1 MNNTVGYNFP
11 ANSYDRQQGLGE
23 NSMIEGKLM
32 FKHTKNMKKHYKLL
46 SLSVACLCS
55 MSAQAAEEQFNGA
68 LRAAN
73 AGNVGQL
80 QQYQS
85 AMQNDVLGYY
95 PEYWILNQNLG
106 SQPASQIISFAQRY
120 PQSAMAEKLAAD
132 YVEEKV
138 KMADFSTAQPVLQ
151 YVTNADPAEACA
163 VAQVRA
169 KSGDQLVYAEFKDVW
184 LTTNSQPESCTGL
197 GRMMLSSPL
206 MTNEDRQQRLW
217 VQLRAGQSGQAI
229 ATAQGLELNL
239 SLAQLNTIQAN
250 PTNYLWSAPKSTA
263 TDHAYL
269 IYALGRLADSDLDSA
284 MSIVKRTAEG
294 TPVQVQ
300 KTLFRTVGYIGGTTV
315 MKNNFNREVLNYL
328 DASYG
333 LPFSPE
339 EAEIYARQA
348 IRFSA
353 WESLIRAIDA
363 MSVNQK
369 QEDRWQ
375 YWLARASEQR
385 TDRASKQA
393 AESIYKKLAVGEDY
407 HNLLARD
414 KLGQLTA
421 STPNSAQP
429 SSQAMQRLNQDIH
442 FRRAFALRNINA
454 PENYINRE
462 WNWAV
467 RQAYL
472 RKDDDLLL
480 AAAKRAMDM
489 GWYDRAIYAADRT
502 ADKHNYNYRY
512 PMPHQNYVVS
522 HSRNAGIDAAWAY
535 GLMRQESR
543 FNTGARSHVGA
554 GGLMQIMP
562 DTAKLVA
569 RQMGE
574 TYNPAALTD
583 MNTNIRYGTYYL
595 STIQRQLS
603 NSPVLATAGY
613 NAGPNRARRWQP
625 EFQSIAADQYT
636 ETIPLLETRDYVKHV
651 MTNAT
656 YYGILLGQGAQ
667 SVGKRMQ
674 AIPLRNTP

>member
-1 MNNTVGYNFP
+1 MFNQLINKKYYKVLALGLASAGYV
-11 ANSYDRQQGLGE
+11 
-23 NSMIEGKLM
+23 
-32 FKHTKNMKKHYKLL
+32 
-46 SLSVACLCS
+46 SVTH
-55 MSAQAAEEQFNGA
+55 AADEQFNDA
-68 LRAAN
+68 LQAAN
-73 AGNVGQL
+73 AGNIGLL
-80 QQYQS
+80 QQFQTS
-85 AMQNDVLGYY
+85 MQNDVLGYY
-95 PEYWILNQNLG
+95 PEYWSLNANLAI
-106 SQPASQIISFAQRY
+106 QPASNIVNFAQRY

-138 KMADFSTAQPVLQ
+138 KQADFATAQPVLQ
-151 YVTNADPAEACA
+151 YVSNADQAESCA

-169 KSGDQLVYAEFKDVW
+169 KSGDSLVFAEYKDVW
-184 LTTNSQPESCTGL
+184 LNTNSQPEPCMGL

-206 MTNEDRQQRLW
+206 MTEQDRQQRLW
-217 VQLRAGQSGQAI
+217 GQLRAGQSGQAL
-229 ATAQGLELNL
+229 ATAQTLGMSL
-239 SLAQLNTIQAN
+239 SLSQLNQIQAN
-250 PTNYLWSAPKSTA
+250 PLNYLWSAPKASA

-269 IYALGRLADSDLDSA
+269 VFALGRLADSDLN
-284 MSIVKRTAEG
+284 TAISSVQRAAQG

-300 KTLFRTVGYIGGTTV
+300 KALYRVVGYIGGTTV
-315 MKNNFNREVLNYL
+315 MKNNFNREVLDYL

-333 LPFSPE
+333 LPFSAE

-348 IRFSA
+348 IRFSS

-363 MSVNQK
+363 MSVSQK

-385 TDRASKQA
+385 GDAGSKRTAQ
-393 AESIYKKLAVGEDY
+393 EIFKRLAQGDDY
-407 HNLLARD
+407 HNLLAKD
-414 KLGQLTA
+414 HLGQ
-421 STPNSAQP
+421 SYNNIPNNVQP
-429 SSQAMQRLNQDIH
+429 SNTDIQRLNQDIH
-442 FRRAFALRNINA
+442 FSRAFALRRVNA
-454 PENYINRE
+454 PDNYINRE

-472 RKDDDLLL
+472 KHDDGLLL
-480 AAAKRAMDM
+480 AAAKRATDM

-502 ADKHNYNYRY
+502 ENKHNYAYRY
-512 PMPHQNYVVS
+512 AMPHQSYVVS
-522 HSRNAGIDAAWAY
+522 HSRNAGIDPAWAY

-543 FNTGARSHVGA
+543 FVSHARSHVGA

-583 MNTNIRYGTYYL
+583 MNTNIRYGTFYL
-595 STIQRQLS
+595 SMIQSQLS

-625 EFQSIAADQYT
+625 DVQPIAADQYT
-636 ETIPLLETRDYVKHV
+636 ETIPLIETRDYVKHV

-656 YYGILLGQGAQ
+656 HYGMLLGQGAQ
-667 SVGKRMQ
+667 SIEKRMNI
-674 AIPLRNTP
+674 IPLKNNP

>member
-1 MNNTVGYNFP
+1 ML
-11 ANSYDRQQGLGE
+11 A
-23 NSMIEGKLM
+23 
-32 FKHTKNMKKHYKLL
+32 L
-46 SLSVACLCS
+46 SLASTGFVSIAH
-55 MSAQAAEEQFNGA
+55 AADEQFNAA
-68 LRAAN
+68 LQAAN
-73 AGNVGQL
+73 AGNIGLL
-80 QQYQS
+80 QQYQAS
-85 AMQNDVLGYY
+85 MQNDVLGYY
-95 PEYWILNQNLG
+95 PEYWSLNANL
-106 SQPASQIISFAQRY
+106 SAQPSSNIVNFAQRY

-138 KMADFSTAQPVLQ
+138 KQADFVTAQPVLQ
-151 YVTNADPAEACA
+151 YVTNPDQAESCA

-169 KSGDQLVYAEFKDVW
+169 KSGDPLVFAEYKDVW

-206 MTNEDRQQRLW
+206 MTEQDRQQRLW
-217 VQLRAGQSGQAI
+217 GQLRAGQSGQAL
-229 ATAQGLELNL
+229 ATAQTLGMSL
-239 SLAQLNTIQAN
+239 SLAQLNQIQAN
-250 PTNYLWSAPKSTA
+250 PLNYLWSAPKASTA
-263 TDHAYL
+263 DHAYL
-269 IYALGRLADSDLDSA
+269 IFAMGRLADSDLN
-284 MSIVKRTAEG
+284 TAISSVQNAAQG
-294 TPVQVQ
+294 TPLQVQ
-300 KTLFRTVGYIGGTTV
+300 KALYRAVGYIGGTTV

-333 LPFSPE
+333 LPFSLE

-348 IRFSA
+348 IRFSS

-363 MSVNQK
+363 MSVTQK

-385 TDRASKQA
+385 GDTSSKRTAQ
-393 AESIYKKLAVGEDY
+393 EIFKKLAQGDDY
-407 HNLLARD
+407 HNLLAKD
-414 KLGQLTA
+414 KLGQ
-421 STPNSAQP
+421 SYNNIPNNVQP
-429 SSQAMQRLNQDIH
+429 SNSDVQRLSQDIH
-442 FRRAFALRNINA
+442 FSRAFALRRVNA
-454 PENYINRE
+454 PDNYINRE

-472 RKDDDLLL
+472 KHDDGLLL
-480 AAAKRAMDM
+480 AAAKRATDM

-502 ADKHNYNYRY
+502 ENKHNYSYRY
-512 PMPHQNYVVS
+512 AMPHQNYVVS
-522 HSRNAGIDAAWAY
+522 HSRNAGIDPAWAY

-583 MNTNIRYGTYYL
+583 MNTNIRYGTFYL
-595 STIQRQLS
+595 SMIQSQLS
-603 NSPVLATAGY
+603 SSSVLATAGY

-625 EFQSIAADQYT
+625 DSQSIAADQYT
-636 ETIPLLETRDYVKHV
+636 ETIPLTETRDYVKHV

-656 YYGILLGQGAQ
+656 HYGVLLGQGAQ
-667 SVGKRMQ
+667 SIEKRMNI
-674 AIPLRNTP
+674 IPLRINP

>member
-1 MNNTVGYNFP
+1 
-11 ANSYDRQQGLGE
+11 
-23 NSMIEGKLM
+23 M
-32 FKHTKNMKKHYKLL
+32 FNRVIHKKYYKMLAL
-46 SLSVACLCS
+46 SLASTGC
-55 MSAQAAEEQFNGA
+55 MSLSHAADEQFNDA

-73 AGNVGQL
+73 SGNIGLL

-85 AMQNDVLGYY
+85 SMQNDVLGYY
-95 PEYWILNQNLG
+95 PEYWALNSNLAAQ
-106 SQPASQIISFAQRY
+106 SSSQITSFAQRY
-120 PQSAMAEKLAAD
+120 PQSAMTEKLAAD

-138 KMADFSTAQPVLQ
+138 KQADFASAQPVLP
-151 YVTNADPAEACA
+151 YVTNADQAESCA

-169 KSGDQLVYAEFKDVW
+169 KSGDPLVFAEFKDVW
-184 LTTNSQPESCTGL
+184 LTTNSQPELCTGL

-206 MTNEDRQQRLW
+206 MTEQDRQQRVW
-217 VQLRAGQSGQAI
+217 GQLRAGQSGQAL
-229 ATAQGLELNL
+229 ATAQTLGINL
-239 SLAQLNTIQAN
+239 SLAQLNQIQAN
-250 PTNYLWSAPKSTA
+250 PLNYLWSAPKASSV
-263 TDHAYL
+263 DHAYL
-269 IYALGRLADSDLDSA
+269 IFAMGRLADSDLNSA
-284 MSIVKRTAEG
+284 LSAVQRAAQG

-300 KTLFRTVGYIGGTTV
+300 KALYRAVGYIGGTTV

-333 LPFSPE
+333 LPFSSE

-363 MSVNQK
+363 MSVTQK

-385 TDRASKQA
+385 GDASSKRAAQQ
-393 AESIYKKLAVGEDY
+393 IFKKLAEGDDY
-407 HNLLARD
+407 HNLLAKD
-414 KLGQLTA
+414 QLGQKYSNL
-421 STPNSAQP
+421 PNNVQP
-429 SSQAMQRLNQDIH
+429 SNHDLQRLNQDIH
-442 FRRAFALRNINA
+442 FSRAFALRRVDA

-472 RKDDDLLL
+472 KHDDGLLL
-480 AAAKRAMDM
+480 AAAKRATDM

-502 ADKHNYNYRY
+502 ENKHNYAYRY
-512 PMPHQNYVVS
+512 AMPHQNYVVS
-522 HSRNAGIDAAWAY
+522 HSRNAGVDPAWAY

-543 FNTGARSHVGA
+543 FVTNARSHVGA

-562 DTAKLVA
+562 DTAKLIA

-583 MNTNIRYGTYYL
+583 MNTNIRYGTFYL
-595 STIQRQLS
+595 SMIQSQLS

-625 EFQSIAADQYT
+625 DTQAIAADQYT
-636 ETIPLLETRDYVKHV
+636 ESIPLTETRDYVKHV

-656 YYGILLGQGAQ
+656 HYGVLLGQGAQ
-667 SVGKRMQ
+667 SLEKRMNI
-674 AIPLRNTP
+674 IPLRNNP

>member
-1 MNNTVGYNFP
+1 
-11 ANSYDRQQGLGE
+11 
-23 NSMIEGKLM
+23 M
-32 FKHTKNMKKHYKLL
+32 FKHTKNMKKYYKLL
-46 SLSVACLCS
+46 NLSVACLCS
-55 MSAQAAEEQFNGA
+55 MSAQAAEEQFNDA

-73 AGNVGQL
+73 TGNIGQL

-85 AMQNDVLGYY
+85 AMQNDALGYY

-138 KMADFSTAQPVLQ
+138 KMADFATAQPVLQ

-229 ATAQGLELNL
+229 ATAQGLGLNL

-414 KLGQLTA
+414 RLGQLTA

-502 ADKHNYNYRY
+502 AD
-512 PMPHQNYVVS
+512 
-522 HSRNAGIDAAWAY
+522 
-535 GLMRQESR
+535 
-543 FNTGARSHVGA
+543 
-554 GGLMQIMP
+554 
-562 DTAKLVA
+562 
-569 RQMGE
+569 
-574 TYNPAALTD
+574 
-583 MNTNIRYGTYYL
+583 
-595 STIQRQLS
+595 
-603 NSPVLATAGY
+603 
-613 NAGPNRARRWQP
+613 
-625 EFQSIAADQYT
+625 
-636 ETIPLLETRDYVKHV
+636 
-651 MTNAT
+651 
-656 YYGILLGQGAQ
+656 
-667 SVGKRMQ
+667 
-674 AIPLRNTP
+674 

>member
-1 MNNTVGYNFP
+1 MT
-11 ANSYDRQQGLGE
+11 
-23 NSMIEGKLM
+23 EGKHM
-32 FKHTKNMKKHYKLL
+32 FNQLINKKYYKVLAL
-46 SLSVACLCS
+46 GLASAGYVSVTH
-55 MSAQAAEEQFNGA
+55 AADEQFNDA
-68 LRAAN
+68 LQAAN
-73 AGNVGQL
+73 TGNIGLL
-80 QQYQS
+80 QQFQTS
-85 AMQNDVLGYY
+85 MQNDVLGYY
-95 PEYWILNQNLG
+95 PEYWSLNANLAI
-106 SQPASQIISFAQRY
+106 QPASNIVNFAQRY

-138 KMADFSTAQPVLQ
+138 KQADFATAQPVLQ
-151 YVTNADPAEACA
+151 YVTNADQAESCA

-169 KSGDQLVYAEFKDVW
+169 KSGDSLVFAEYKDVW
-184 LTTNSQPESCTGL
+184 LNTNSQPEPSMCV

-206 MTNEDRQQRLW
+206 MTEQDRLQRLW
-217 VQLRAGQSGQAI
+217 GQLRAGQSGQAL
-229 ATAQGLELNL
+229 ATAQTLGMSL
-239 SLAQLNTIQAN
+239 SLSQLNQIQAN
-250 PTNYLWSAPKSTA
+250 PLNYLWSAPKASA

-269 IYALGRLADSDLDSA
+269 VFALGRLADSDLNSA
-284 MSIVKRTAEG
+284 ISSVQRAAQG

-300 KTLFRTVGYIGGTTV
+300 KALYRVVGYIGGTTV
-315 MKNNFNREVLNYL
+315 MKNNFNREVLDYL

-333 LPFSPE
+333 LPFSVE

-348 IRFSA
+348 IRFSS

-363 MSVNQK
+363 MSVSQK

-385 TDRASKQA
+385 GDASSKRTAQ
-393 AESIYKKLAVGEDY
+393 EIFKRLAHGDDY
-407 HNLLARD
+407 HNLLAKD
-414 KLGQLTA
+414 HLGQ
-421 STPNSAQP
+421 SYNNIPNNVQP
-429 SSQAMQRLNQDIH
+429 SNSDIQRLNQDIH
-442 FRRAFALRNINA
+442 FSRAFALRRVNA
-454 PENYINRE
+454 PDNYINRE

-472 RKDDDLLL
+472 KQDDGLLL
-480 AAAKRAMDM
+480 AAATRPTDM

-502 ADKHNYNYRY
+502 ENKHNYAYRY
-512 PMPHQNYVVS
+512 AMPHQSYVVS
-522 HSRNAGIDAAWAY
+522 HSRNAGIDPAWAY

-543 FNTGARSHVGA
+543 FVSNARSHVGA

-583 MNTNIRYGTYYL
+583 MNTNIRYGTFYL
-595 STIQRQLS
+595 SMIQSQLS

-625 EFQSIAADQYT
+625 DVQPIAADQYT
-636 ETIPLLETRDYVKHV
+636 ETIPLIETRDYVKHV

-656 YYGILLGQGAQ
+656 HYGVLLGQGAQ
-667 SVGKRMQ
+667 SIEKRMNI
-674 AIPLRNTP
+674 IPLKNNP

>member
-1 MNNTVGYNFP
+1 MLALGLASTGFVSISHAADENF
-11 ANSYDRQQGLGE
+11 N
-23 NSMIEGKLM
+23 
-32 FKHTKNMKKHYKLL
+32 
-46 SLSVACLCS
+46 
-55 MSAQAAEEQFNGA
+55 AALQ
-68 LRAAN
+68 AAN
-73 AGNVGQL
+73 AGNVGLL
-80 QQYQS
+80 QQYQAS
-85 AMQNDVLGYY
+85 MQNDVLGYY
-95 PEYWILNQNLG
+95 PEYWSLNTNL
-106 SQPASQIISFAQRY
+106 SAQPSSNIVNFAQRY

-138 KMADFSTAQPVLQ
+138 KQADFAPAQPVLQ
-151 YVTNADPAEACA
+151 YVTNPDQAESCA

-169 KSGDQLVYAEFKDVW
+169 KSGDPLVFAEYKDVW
-184 LTTNSQPESCTGL
+184 LTTNTQPESCTGL

-206 MTNEDRQQRLW
+206 MTAEDRQQRLW
-217 VQLRAGQSGQAI
+217 GQLRAGQSGQAL
-229 ATAQGLELNL
+229 ATAQTLGVSLA
-239 SLAQLNTIQAN
+239 LAQLNQIQAN
-250 PTNYLWSAPKSTA
+250 PLNYLWSAPKSSTA
-263 TDHAYL
+263 EHAYL
-269 IYALGRLADSDLDSA
+269 IYAMGRLADSDLN
-284 MSIVKRTAEG
+284 TAIASVQKAAQG

-300 KTLFRTVGYIGGTTV
+300 KALYRAVGYIGGTTV
-315 MKNNFNREVLNYL
+315 MKNNFNHEVLNYL

-333 LPFSPE
+333 LPFSSE

-348 IRFSA
+348 IRFSS

-363 MSVNQK
+363 MSVTQK

-385 TDRASKQA
+385 GDAGSKRTAQ
-393 AESIYKKLAVGEDY
+393 EIFKKLAQGDDY
-407 HNLLARD
+407 HNLLAKD
-414 KLGQLTA
+414 KLGQRYNNI
-421 STPNSAQP
+421 PNNVQP
-429 SSQAMQRLNQDIH
+429 SNSDVQRLSQDIH
-442 FRRAFALRNINA
+442 FSRAFALRRVNA

-472 RKDDDLLL
+472 KHDDGLLL
-480 AAAKRAMDM
+480 AAAKRATDM

-502 ADKHNYNYRY
+502 ENKHNYSYRY
-512 PMPHQNYVVS
+512 AMPHQNYVVS
-522 HSRNAGIDAAWAY
+522 HSRNAGIDPAWAY

-543 FNTGARSHVGA
+543 FNTSARSHVGA

-583 MNTNIRYGTYYL
+583 MNTNIRYGTFYL
-595 STIQRQLS
+595 SMIQSQLS

-625 EFQSIAADQYT
+625 DSQPIAADQYT
-636 ETIPLLETRDYVKHV
+636 ESIPLTETRDYVKHV

-656 YYGILLGQGAQ
+656 HYGVLLGQGAQ
-667 SVGKRMQ
+667 SIEKRMNI
-674 AIPLRNTP
+674 IPLRINP

>member
-1 MNNTVGYNFP
+1 M
-11 ANSYDRQQGLGE
+11 QHGLSTK
-23 NSMIEGKLM
+23 SMIEGKGML
-32 FKHTKNMKKHYKLL
+32 KHTKTMYKYYKLIT
-46 SLSVACLCS
+46 LSVACICS
-55 MSAQAAEEQFNGA
+55 ASTQAAEEQFNDA

-73 AGNVGQL
+73 ASNTELL
-80 QQYQS
+80 QQYRLS
-85 AMQNDVLGYY
+85 MQNDALGYY
-95 PEYWILNQNLG
+95 PEYWILNQNLAM
-106 SQPASQIISFAQRY
+106 QPVSQIISFAQRY

-138 KMADFSTAQPVLQ
+138 KMADFSNAQPVLP

-169 KSGDQLVYAEFKDVW
+169 KAGDELVYAEFKEVW
-184 LTTNSQPESCTGL
+184 LTTNSQPDSCTGL

-206 MTNEDRQQRLW
+206 MTAEDRQQRLW
-217 VQLRAGQSGQAI
+217 GQLRAGQSGQAI
-229 ATAQGLELNL
+229 ATAQGIGLNL
-239 SLAQLNTIQAN
+239 SLAQLNSIQAN

-263 TDHAYL
+263 AEHAYL

-284 MSIVKRTAEG
+284 LSIVKRTAEG

-300 KTLFRTVGYIGGTTV
+300 RALYRAVGYIGGTTV
-315 MKNNFNREVLNYL
+315 MKNNFNREVLNVL

-353 WESLIRAIDA
+353 WESLIRAIDS

-385 TDRASKQA
+385 ADRASKQA
-393 AESIYKKLAVGEDY
+393 AESIYRKLATGDDY

-414 KLGQLTA
+414 KLGQVTA
-421 STPNSAQP
+421 STPTPAQP
-429 SSQAMQRLNQDIH
+429 SNQAMQRLNQDIH
-442 FRRAFALRNINA
+442 FRRAFTLRNISA

-472 RKDDDLLL
+472 KKDDDLLL

-489 GWYDRAIYAADRT
+489 GWHDRAIYAADRT
-502 ADKHNYNYRY
+502 ANKHNYNYRY

-522 HSRNAGIDAAWAY
+522 HSRNAGIDPAWAY

-543 FNTGARSHVGA
+543 FNTVARSHVGA

-574 TYNPAALTD
+574 AYNPAALTD
-583 MNTNIRYGTYYL
+583 MNTNIRYGTFYL

-603 NSPVLATAGY
+603 DSPVLATAGY

-625 EFQSIAADQYT
+625 EFQGIAADQYT
-636 ETIPLLETRDYVKHV
+636 ESIPLLETRDYVKHV

-656 YYGILLGQGAQ
+656 HYGILLGQGAQ

-674 AIPLRNTP
+674 LIPLRNTQ